1 MKVKIVMKVIYWGVQ
16 GDFKVACGKDGC
28 LAN

>member
-1 MKVKIVMKVIYWGVQ
+1 MKVKIVMKVIYWALQ
-16 GDFKVACGKDGC
+16 GDFKVTCGKDGS